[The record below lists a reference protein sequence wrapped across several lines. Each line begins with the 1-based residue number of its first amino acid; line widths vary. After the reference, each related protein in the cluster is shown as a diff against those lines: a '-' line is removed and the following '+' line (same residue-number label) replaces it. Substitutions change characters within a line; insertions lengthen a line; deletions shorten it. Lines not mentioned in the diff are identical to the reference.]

1 MKIGQYIRE
10 EWIARLGRT
19 GVLVVYDAD
28 RRYRELCLSLAT
40 DKRCVIDASDSSID
54 AREQAMSAFQ
64 KLTQQK
70 DGLESLVV
78 YVPAARPTSD
88 EDRQRDPFAVY
99 SGCGS
104 EFPEGDGDDYVNLCL
119 KAKPD
124 YATDIRK
131 AFAQSPSPDLDV
143 IDAIGGGG
151 GWPNLQSTLK
161 VDSARDI
168 MFALLSPN
176 ESQKEAIKKQEA
188 WVSEAK
194 ELLLRC
200 FGTKLIT
207 RGKTWTSVSD
217 ELWRLLLFSE
227 FAFDLPV
234 ELPPALLDVPRAA
247 TEARPLVEDLCDRL
261 RSDIRT
267 QVTYIDRAE
276 LIERELS
283 LVTVCAGV
291 KDFGVRDT
299 FPFEERWFLDQTVQA
314 ISSDDIDRVRQMLDR
329 HQRSVWMGRG
339 ESQAQWDLIRT
350 ATALIQSCDD
360 AARIVADHTRS
371 QGVLI
376 DFYTA
381 TLRETD
387 RHHREF
393 EQIAGDHIDPE
404 GVLSSVV
411 AKARRRYQRLM
422 VAVQAAFVRHLES
435 EGWPPSGRLAN
446 ADVFDKFVAPKLQ
459 TSGCR
464 VAYILVDAL
473 RFELGIALERQLA
486 ADGKVTLHVA
496 FAQLPTVTPVGMA
509 SLLPKAGQ
517 SLTLT
522 RQDDKVVPAIGDT
535 TLVNVTQRM
544 ALLRSRY
551 GERFA
556 ESPLTDFVRGK
567 VVVPGTVDLLVLRT
581 NEIDDRLENSPETA
595 LDVIHDAL
603 KRLRGAVN
611 ELRKRGFKDVVIAT
625 DHGFFV
631 NLGFEA
637 GDVCLKPPGNW
648 INVHDRSLLG
658 DGSSDSSNFVLN
670 AAQVGIKGDF
680 KQLAGP
686 RSMSPYK
693 SGEMYLH
700 GGASLQEAVVPVIE
714 LKLEAPS
721 KSQAIPTT
729 VRLEYKQGAKRIT
742 TRLPVLK
749 VTVEGGDL
757 FSGATIV
764 EFLLEAHDKDGRV
777 VGEAKHGGAVN
788 PATGTISLCPGK
800 TAQIAIKM
808 HEDFQGRFS
817 IKALDA
823 ATLGTYDKLDL
834 ETDYSV

>member
-1 MKIGQYIRE
+1 MKICQYIQE
-10 EWIARLGRT
+10 EWLARLRRT
-19 GVLVVYDAD
+19 GVLVIYDPD
-28 RRYRELCLSLAT
+28 RRYRELCMSLAAE
-40 DKRCVIDASDSSID
+40 KRCVIDASQSSIE

-64 KLTQQK
+64 RLTQQNG
-70 DGLESLVV
+70 GLESLIV
-78 YVPAARPTSD
+78 YVPAAQPISD

-99 SGCGS
+99 TGCGS

-131 AFAQSPSPDLDV
+131 AFAESPSPGLDV

-151 GWPNLQSTLK
+151 GWPNLQATLR
-161 VDSARDI
+161 VESARDI

-176 ESQKEAIKKQEA
+176 EQQKEAIKKQEA

-200 FGTKLIT
+200 FGAKLIT

-234 ELPPALLDVPRAA
+234 ELPPALRDVPRAA
-247 TEARPLVEDLCDRL
+247 TEARQIVEDLCDRL

-267 QVTYIDRAE
+267 QAVYIDRAE
-276 LIERELS
+276 SIQQELS
-283 LVTVCAGV
+283 LVMVCAAV

-329 HQRSVWMGRG
+329 HDLSVWMGRG

-360 AARIVADHTRS
+360 VARIVADHTKS
-371 QGVLI
+371 QGALI
-376 DFYTA
+376 DFYTS

-404 GVLSSVV
+404 GLLSSVV
-411 AKARRRYQRLM
+411 VKARRRYQRLM
-422 VAVQAAFVRHLES
+422 TDVQAAFVRHLEI

-446 ADVFDKFVAPKLQ
+446 ADVFDKFVAPKIQ
-459 TSGCR
+459 TSGRR

-486 ADGKVTLHVA
+486 ADGTVALHVA
-496 FAQLPTVTPVGMA
+496 FAQLPTVTPIGMA
-509 SLLPKAGQ
+509 SLLPKAGHT
-517 SLTLT
+517 LTLK
-522 RQDDKVVPAIGDT
+522 RQDDKVVPMLGDT
-535 TLVNVTQRM
+535 PLMNVTQRM
-544 ALLRSRY
+544 ALLRSRF

-556 ESPLTDFVRGK
+556 ESALNEFVRGK
-567 VVVPGTVDLLVLRT
+567 VVVPESVDLLVLRT

-611 ELRKRGFKDVVIAT
+611 ELRKRGFKDVIIAT
-625 DHGFFV
+625 DHGFFL

-637 GDVCLKPPGNW
+637 GDVCLKPTGNW
-648 INVHDRSLLG
+648 INVHERSLLG
-658 DGSSDSSNFVLN
+658 DGSYDRSNFVLN

-680 KQLAGP
+680 AQLAGP
-686 RSMSPYK
+686 RSMSPYR

-714 LKLEAPS
+714 LKLEPPS
-721 KSQAIPTT
+721 STKAIPTT
-729 VRLEYKQGAKRIT
+729 VRLDYKQGAKRIT

-749 VTVEGGDL
+749 ISVEGGDL
-757 FSGATIV
+757 FAGATFV
-764 EFLLEAHDKDGRV
+764 EFLLEAQDNDGRV
-777 VGEAKHGGAVN
+777 VGEARPGTSVN
-788 PATGTISLCPGK
+788 AATGTISLRPGEA
-800 TAQIAIKM
+800 AQIAIKM
-808 HEDFQGRFS
+808 HEDFQGKFS

-823 ATLGTYDKLDL
+823 ATLGTYDRLDL

>member
-1 MKIGQYIRE
+1 MKIGQYIKE
-10 EWIARLGRT
+10 EWLSRLERT
-19 GVLVVYDAD
+19 GVLVVYDHD
-28 RRYRELCLSLAT
+28 RRYRELCLSLAA
-40 DKRCVIDASDSSID
+40 DKRCVIDASDSSIE
-54 AREQAMSAFQ
+54 AREQAMVAFQ

-99 SGCGS
+99 TGCGS

-200 FGTKLIT
+200 FGVKLLT

-234 ELPPALLDVPRAA
+234 ELPPTLLDVPRAA

-283 LVTVCAGV
+283 LVIVCAGV

-314 ISSDDIDRVRQMLDR
+314 ISRDDIDRVRQMLDR
-329 HQRSVWMGRG
+329 HQRSVGMGRG

-371 QGVLI
+371 QGALI

-404 GVLSSVV
+404 GVLSGVV
-411 AKARRRYQRLM
+411 AKARRRYQLLM
-422 VAVQAAFVRHLES
+422 ADVQAAFVRHLES

-446 ADVFDKFVAPKLQ
+446 ADVFDRYVAPKLQ

-517 SLTLT
+517 NLTLT
-522 RQDDKVVPAIGDT
+522 RQDGKVVPAIGDT

-556 ESPLTDFVRGK
+556 ESPLADFVRGK

-595 LDVIHDAL
+595 LDVIQDAL

-721 KSQAIPTT
+721 NVKSIPTT
-729 VRLEYKQGAKRIT
+729 VRLEYRQGAKRIT

-757 FSGATIV
+757 FSGATVV
-764 EFLLEAHDKDGRV
+764 EFLLEAQDKDGRV